1 MQVLETLLS
10 EGGNITYGVLFVAL
24 LLYVVKTND
33 DREQNYRDTIKDLSD
48 ALNNGLTD
56 IKNNV
61 EDIKESIKERT

>member
-1 MQVLETLLS
+1 VQILETLLA

-24 LLYVVKTND
+24 LLYVVRTND
-33 DREQNYRDTIKDLSD
+33 AREQNYRDTIKDLSD
-48 ALNNGLTD
+48 ALNNGLVD

>member
-24 LLYVVKTND
+24 LLYVVRTND
-33 DREQNYRDTIKDLSD
+33 AREQNYRDTIKDLSD
-48 ALNNGLTD
+48 ALNTGLTD

-61 EDIKESIKERT
+61 EDIKDSLKERL